1 MRGFAT
7 MKASGRQEFVIQT
20 KANDTQCTLSSVR
33 RAHSAH
39 QRVAAA
45 GRTFSAFEY
54 TTS

>member
-1 MRGFAT
+1 MCGFAT

-39 QRVAAA
+39 QRAAA